1 MEKFFNYLDTH
12 ETSYELFLFGTLT
25 LGSLL
30 IGMMMNLINSL

>member
-12 ETSYELFLFGTLT
+12 KISYELFLFGTLT

-30 IGMMMNLINSL
+30 FGMLMNLINSL